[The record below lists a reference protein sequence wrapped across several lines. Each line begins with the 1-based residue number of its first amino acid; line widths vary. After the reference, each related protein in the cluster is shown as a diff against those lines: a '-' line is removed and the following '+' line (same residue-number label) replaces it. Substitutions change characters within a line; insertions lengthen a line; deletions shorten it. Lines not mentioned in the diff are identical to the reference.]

1 MFDGQGCPKT
11 TYMYCSTGNDE
22 FNAEKNT
29 HFDGH
34 FRSEIYV

>member
-1 MFDGQGCPKT
+1 MFDGQGRPKT
-11 TYMYCSTGNDE
+11 RDIYCSTGNDE